1 MKKMTK
7 KAIKENLKK
16 EYIEALSFFAE
27 YISAFEEDEQ
37 EQAVEDLDTIAWE
50 VAEKAD
56 LTEEWLGIYSA
67 LLTAI

>member
-1 MKKMTK
+1 MKKITK

-16 EYIEALSFFAE
+16 DYVEALGFFAE
-27 YISAFEEDEQ
+27 YISTFEEEDQ
-37 EQAVEDLDTIAWE
+37 EQAIEDLDTIVWE

-56 LTEEWLGIYSA
+56 LTEEWLSIYSA

>member
-27 YISAFEEDEQ
+27 YISTFEDDEQ
-37 EQAVEDLDTIAWE
+37 EQAIEDLDSIVWE

-56 LTEEWLGIYSA
+56 LTEEWLDIYSA

>member
-27 YISAFEEDEQ
+27 YISTFEEDEQ
-37 EQAVEDLDTIAWE
+37 EEAVEELDTIAWE
-50 VAEKAD
+50 VAAKAD
-56 LTEEWLGIYSA
+56 LTEEWLIIYSA

>member
-16 EYIEALSFFAE
+16 EYIEALSFFAG
-27 YISAFEEDEQ
+27 YISTFEEDEQ
-37 EQAVEDLDTIAWE
+37 EQAIEDLDSIAWE

-56 LTEEWLGIYSA
+56 LTEEWLCIYSA